1 MQLVSLASTLNRA
14 KSDPLEVSFY
24 PNDDRVGN
32 ILDLMDQCDPAADG
46 SGAMTP
52 HQAEVLLGKLG
63 FLLRGAHG
71 SIGRGASQPIFSRK
85 HDSTGQLAWNEALTH
100 SFAFF
105 RKLFTRF
112 PVLTWRLDADE
123 TPWLLVYTDAC
134 KNTRFGGLGVVIFRE
149 LCVTWATWSEEG
161 QNFRYDAK
169 TRKKV
174 FFQSFVCFSRKMQ
187 RGRDE

>member
-1 MQLVSLASTLNRA
+1 VNKFLGMMGDTSLASTLNRA
-14 KSDPLEVSFY
+14 ETDPLEVSFY
-24 PNDDRVGN
+24 PNEDRVGN
-32 ILDLMDQCDPAADG
+32 ILGLMDQCDPAEGG
-46 SGAMTP
+46 SGIMTP

-71 SIGRGASQPIFSRK
+71 SVGRGASQPIFSRK
-85 HDSTGQLAWNEALTH
+85 HDLTGQLAWNEALAH

-134 KNTRFGGLGVVIFRE
+134 KNTRFGGLGVVIFDR
-149 LCVTWATWSEEG
+149 ATG
-161 QNFRYDAK
+161 RRYVSSAI
-169 TRKKV
+169 
-174 FFQSFVCFSRKMQ
+174 
-187 RGRDE
+187 